1 MRRSARFCELDE
13 VLTFRSAGRGQTAPV
28 RRSFAVGT
36 WLLAT
41 TVASGLAWTA
51 VDQVAARV
59 TDRTLAGGPP
69 AARVGERTPSGDTP
83 ATIAPETPNGTALP
97 ETPTSLP
104 GNGGL
109 QPPAVV
115 PNAPRNIGG
124 PNGPGSS
131 TATVPPPT
139 VAPTAPGTVGLTPG
153 TGQATVFVDGGSVT
167 ASCGAGSPRL
177 VSAVPVNG
185 YTTSVTS
192 GIQLVVN
199 FTSNTHRSIVEAECD
214 STRVQFSTGEESA
227 G

>member
-1 MRRSARFCELDE
+1 MRRSAPFVELDE

-69 AARVGERTPSGDTP
+69 AARVVVRPASGDPP

-97 ETPTSLP
+97 EAPTSRP
-104 GNGGL
+104 GSGGS
-109 QPPAVV
+109 QPHPVV

-124 PNGPGSS
+124 PSGPGSS
-131 TATVPPPT
+131 AATVPPPT
-139 VAPTAPGTVGLTPG
+139 VAPTAPGAVGPTPG
-153 TGQATVFVDGGSVT
+153 TGQATVFVNGGSVT

-177 VSAVPVNG
+177 VSAVPANG
-185 YTTSVTS
+185 YTTLVTS

-199 FTSNTHRSIVEAECD
+199 FTSSTHRSIVEAECD
-214 STRVQFSTGEESA
+214 GARVQFSTGEESA

>member
-1 MRRSARFCELDE
+1 MRRSAPFCELDE
-13 VLTFRSAGRGQTAPV
+13 VLTFRSAGRGQTASV

-59 TDRTLAGGPP
+59 TDRMLAGGPP
-69 AARVGERTPSGDTP
+69 AERVGVRPASGDTP
-83 ATIAPETPNGTALP
+83 ATVAPAAQNGTALP
-97 ETPTSLP
+97 EAPTSLP
-104 GNGGL
+104 GNRSSE
-109 QPPAVV
+109 PPAV
-115 PNAPRNIGG
+115 AP
-124 PNGPGSS
+124 
-131 TATVPPPT
+131 
-139 VAPTAPGTVGLTPG
+139 TPG
-153 TGQATVFVDGGSVT
+153 TGQATVFVAGGSVT

-199 FTSNTHRSIVEAECD
+199 FTSNTHRSIVEAECNGA
-214 STRVQFSTGEESA
+214 RVQFSTGEESA